1 MDIKKIDVTE
11 EYFRNIAMGRPK
23 INKEIGSYLLIQDK
37 FNNNRIDD
45 EFIKTYKWFYKL
57 DNAGLGNEIKKKNF
71 ELIGQRS
78 SNIEQILSEIYDM
91 PTLRGYHTIQLSFA
105 TKIIHTVDNDKPIFD
120 ANVSRLLGLNKV
132 ISSSNDKEAR
142 IKSAK
147 SIYDELKTKTKDILD
162 SPVGKKLVTYFYN
175 LEIPNIK
182 KIPETKAID
191 FCFWILGA

>member
-11 EYFRNIAMGRPK
+11 EYFRNIAMGRPNIK
-23 INKEIGSYLLIQDK
+23 KEINSYLLIQDK
-37 FNNNRIDD
+37 FNNNCIDD

-71 ELIGQRS
+71 ELISQRS
-78 SNIEQILSEIYDM
+78 SNLEQILSEIYDM

-105 TKIIHTVDNDKPIFD
+105 TKIIHTVDNGKPIFD
-120 ANVSRLLGLNKV
+120 ANVSKLLGLNKV
-132 ISSSNDKEAR
+132 ISSSSTKEAR

-147 SIYDELKTKTKDILD
+147 SVYDELIAKTESVIK
-162 SPVGKKLVTYFYN
+162 SPVGNNLIAYFYG
-175 LEIPNIK
+175 LEIPNIE
-182 KIPETKAID
+182 KIPKTKAID